1 MKKILFW
8 VASGLLILVLLTVAL
23 VGIYL
28 LRAQPQLDGQLTLPG
43 LSAPVKISRDPSG
56 VVHIEGASQL
66 DTAFALGMVHAQER
80 GWQLEFNRRIMHG
93 QLAEILGEAALP
105 VDKLMRTL
113 GIMDMART
121 QLASYPDDAKA
132 LLNAYSLG
140 IQAFHDSHS
149 QSLSPEFW
157 LLNTQPGGNSGRAW
171 EAADSV
177 GWGLMMALDL
187 GGNWGLEMSRLSI
200 AKTLDTKRLWQLM
213 PAYPGEAP
221 VTSVDLAKL
230 YKDLGVY
237 AVKPKQ
243 ALANEQAVLT
253 GEALPFLGEPGLSEG
268 KGSNNWALTGS
279 RTESGKPLLANDPHL
294 GLGTPAIWFYAH
306 LASPGLNVI
315 GATLPGMPMVVL
327 GHNGHVAWGF
337 TNTGPDVQ
345 DLYLEKI
352 NPDNPK
358 QYQTP
363 QGWQDFDYRKE
374 TILVKGMPD
383 VVHTVR
389 RSRHGPV
396 LSDAQAAH
404 ADIIDT
410 QRFVLALRWAALE
423 PDNHTL
429 VAGMRGSQA
438 TNVRDFLAAF
448 SDYHS
453 PMQNVVLA
461 DDQGAVAYKAL
472 GKVPLRHR
480 DNDLMGMAPAPGWEA
495 KYDWVGWL
503 PMDQT
508 PEDDARRGW
517 VATANQRITPK
528 GYPHFLGQDW
538 VAPHRMQRITQLIE
552 TKTKHSLTDMQ
563 TLQNDVVSLSTQRL
577 LPQLLATQSSH
588 ALASQALQQLKD
600 FQGEMRA
607 DAAAPVIF
615 AYWADELTRGLVT
628 PKLGPALFESQYG
641 KKLFRPFL
649 EDVMQRQD
657 PWWCGPASCAE
668 QSSQALTRALD
679 RLSKDQGA
687 DPSAWRWGKA
697 HVAISSHRP
706 FGKSPV
712 LARLFDVT
720 EPSGGDPFTVN
731 VGSYWLNEKTSP
743 FASRHAP
750 SLRVVYDLS
759 DLEGSVFIYQTGQSG
774 VWGSRR
780 YSDMAQAWAQGQ
792 YRPLQMKP
800 KQSSHMMWLRPPQ

>member
-1 MKKILFW
+1 MKKILTW
-8 VASGLLILVLLTVAL
+8 GAGGLLALVILSLGV

-28 LRAQPQLDGQLTLPG
+28 LRAQPQLDGQLRLPG
-43 LSAPVKISRDPSG
+43 LTGPVKVSRDAAG
-56 VVHIEGASQL
+56 VVHIEGASQR

-93 QLAEILGEAALP
+93 ELAAILGEAALP

-121 QLASYPDDAKA
+121 QFAAYPADAKA
-132 LLNAYSLG
+132 VLEAYSQG
-140 IQAFHDSHS
+140 IQAFHDSQS

-157 LLNTQPGGNSGRAW
+157 LLGTRPGGQTGPAW

-187 GGNWGLEMSRLSI
+187 GGNWGQEMARLSV
-200 AKTLDTKRLWQLM
+200 AKTLDTQRLWQLM

-221 VTSVDLAKL
+221 ATQVDLSNF
-230 YKDLGVY
+230 YKGLGVY
-237 AVKPKQ
+237 ASPQGQ
-243 ALANEQAVLT
+243 ALQGGREAVAS
-253 GEALPFLGEPGLSEG
+253 GSVPFLGEPGLSEG
-268 KGSNNWALTGS
+268 KGSNNWALTGE
-279 RTESGKPLLANDPHL
+279 RTTSGKPLLANDPHL

-306 LASPGLNVI
+306 LSSPGHNVI
-315 GATLPGMPMVVL
+315 GATLPGMPLVVL
-327 GHNGHVAWGF
+327 GHNSHVAWGF

-363 QGWQDFDYRKE
+363 QGWQDFESRQE
-374 TILVKGMPD
+374 TIQVKGMAD

-389 RSRHGPV
+389 RTRHGPV

-423 PDNHTL
+423 PDNQTL
-429 VAGMRGSQA
+429 VAGIRGSQTSTVKA
-438 TNVRDFLAAF
+438 FLTAF
-448 SDYHS
+448 NDYHS
-453 PMQNVVLA
+453 PMQNVVVA
-461 DDQGAVAYKAL
+461 DDQGTVAYKAL
-472 GKVPLRHR
+472 GKVPVRHR
-480 DNDLMGMAPAPGWEA
+480 DNDLMGMAPAPGWQA

-508 PEDDARRGW
+508 PQDNASKGW
-517 VATANQRITPK
+517 VATANQRITPE

-538 VAPHRMQRITQLIE
+538 VAPHRMQRITQLIDA
-552 TKTKHSLTDMQ
+552 KPKHSLQDMQ
-563 TLQNDVVSLSTQRL
+563 SMQNDVLSLSTQRL
-577 LPQLLATQSSH
+577 LPHLLSATSKH
-588 ALASQALQQLKD
+588 ALAPQAMGLLQS
-600 FQGEMRA
+600 FNGEMKA

-615 AYWADELTRGLVT
+615 AYWADELTRGLVA

-641 KKLFRPFL
+641 KKLFRSFL
-649 EDVMQRQD
+649 EDVMDKQD
-657 PWWCGPASCAE
+657 AWWCGHSCAD

-679 RLSKDQGA
+679 RLVSDQGA

-706 FGKSPV
+706 LGKSPL
-712 LARLFDVT
+712 LAKLFDVT
-720 EPSGGDPFTVN
+720 APSAGDPFTVN
-731 VGSYWLNEKTSP
+731 VGSYWLSEKTQP

-759 DLEGSVFIYQTGQSG
+759 DLERSVFIYQTGQSG
-774 VWGSRR
+774 VWGSKR
-780 YSDMAQAWAQGQ
+780 YSDMAQAWSQGE

-800 KQSSHMMWLRPPQ
+800 TQITSQLFLQPQ

>member
-1 MKKILFW
+1 MKKILIW
-8 VASGLLILVLLTVAL
+8 GAGGLLALALLTLGVA
-23 VGIYL
+23 GIYL
-28 LRAQPQLDGQLTLPG
+28 LRAQPQLDGKLSLPG
-43 LSAPVKISRDPSG
+43 LAAPVKISRDAAG
-56 VVHIEGASQL
+56 VVHIEGASQR

-80 GWQLEFNRRIMHG
+80 GWQLEFNRRVMHG

-105 VDKLMRTL
+105 VDKLIRTL
-113 GIMDMART
+113 GIIDMART
-121 QLASYPDDAKA
+121 QLATYPDDAKA
-132 LLNAYSLG
+132 VLEAYSQG
-140 IQAFHDSHS
+140 IRAFHDSQS

-157 LLNTQPGGNSGRAW
+157 LLGTRPGGNTAQAW

-187 GGNWGLEMSRLSI
+187 GGNWGLEMSRLSV
-200 AKTLDTKRLWQLM
+200 ANTLDTERLWQLM

-221 VTSVDLAKL
+221 ATQVDLAKF
-230 YKDLGVY
+230 YKELNVY
-237 AVKPKQ
+237 AVKAKSTSASEPA
-243 ALANEQAVLT
+243 ALASLSV
-253 GEALPFLGEPGLSEG
+253 PFLGEPGLSEG

-306 LASPGLNVI
+306 LSSPGQNVI
-315 GATLPGMPMVVL
+315 GATMPGMPLVVL

-363 QGWQDFDYRKE
+363 QGWQDFELRQE
-374 TILVKGMPD
+374 TIQVKGMPD
-383 VVHTVR
+383 LVHTVR
-389 RSRHGPV
+389 RTRHGPV

-410 QRFVLALRWAALE
+410 QRFVLSLRWAALE
-423 PDNHTL
+423 PDNHSL
-429 VAGMRGSQA
+429 VAGIRGSQSA
-438 TNVRDFLAAF
+438 TVKAFLSAF
-448 SDYHS
+448 NDYHS
-453 PMQNVVLA
+453 PMQNVVVA

-472 GKVPLRHR
+472 GKVPVRHR

-508 PEDDARRGW
+508 PQDDALKGW
-517 VATANQRITPK
+517 VATANQRVTPAD
-528 GYPHFLGQDW
+528 YPHFLGQDW
-538 VAPHRMQRITQLIE
+538 VAPHRMQRITQLLE
-552 TKTKHSLTDMQ
+552 AKTKHSMKDMQ
-563 TLQNDVVSLSTQRL
+563 NLQNDVLSLSTQRL
-577 LPQLLATQSSH
+577 LPHLLAANASH
-588 ALASQALQQLKD
+588 VLAPQAMQQLKD
-600 FQGEMRA
+600 FRGEMLA
-607 DAAAPVIF
+607 EAAAPVIF
-615 AYWADELTRGLVT
+615 AYWADELTRGLVA
-628 PKLGPALFESQYG
+628 PKLGQALFEAQYG
-641 KKLFRPFL
+641 KKLFRSFL

-706 FGKSPV
+706 LGKSPV
-712 LARLFDVT
+712 LAKVFDVT
-720 EPSGGDPFTVN
+720 VPSAGDPFTVN
-731 VGSYWLNEKTSP
+731 VGSYWLNEKTAP
-743 FASRHAP
+743 FANRHAP

-759 DLEGSVFIYQTGQSG
+759 DLEQSVFIYQTGQSG
-774 VWGSRR
+774 VLGSKR
-780 YSDMAQAWAQGQ
+780 YSDMAQFWSQGE

-800 KQSSHMMWLRPPQ
+800 AQFSSMLLLEPK